1 MKAKSKLIAGLC
13 FCMLAAIS
21 IGSISCRKSEPTPEI
36 VTNPLDAVAYYIVGH
51 VHDGT
56 NGLSG
61 VKVSTSGVEATTDA
75 NGEFKLDV
83 KTKGNH
89 LIEFSKNGYIPVSAD
104 ATIASSATKR
114 SSVMMTQ
121 VMTKANDPVVVNPDR
136 EVVITGGTTSP
147 ASLTFPIGAVK
158 EATGVTVTEFVGGAK
173 KSPTHISLSMLNC
186 QPDGLSFDVPV
197 QVSIKNQTSNAIH
210 FVDVLHFIE
219 KNGVWK
225 QTGTAS
231 YDANDNAY
239 TTKLNSFS
247 NHSFGPAHQVVSSGT
262 SKENLDEIVVDNLNN
277 MAVKEAEIKGAQKMG
292 WEINGDLKALL
303 KAKFPSLTD
312 SDITALATTI
322 QHAIASTKGSTPG
335 VHQSTISFG
344 KAKVSGDT
352 KMTLTLL
359 SDVHTENIAFELAA
373 QNSSSN
379 FEVPVKTYS
388 GVSAKITYQYGPTRT
403 DHSGGGGD

>member
-13 FCMLAAIS
+13 FCMLAAMS

-36 VTNPLDAVAYYIVGH
+36 VTNPLDAVAYYIVGY

-75 NGEFKLDV
+75 NGEFTLDV

-89 LIEFSKNGYIPVSAD
+89 LIEFSKSGYIPVSAD

-121 VMTKANDPVVVNPDR
+121 IMTKANDPVVVNPDR
-136 EVVITGGTTSP
+136 EVVITGGATSP

-158 EATGVTVTEFVGGAK
+158 EATSITITEFVGGAK

-197 QVSIKNQTSNAIH
+197 QVSVKNQTSNAIH

-225 QTGTAS
+225 QVGTAS
-231 YDANDNAY
+231 YDANNNAY
-239 TTKLNSFS
+239 TTTLNSFS

-262 SKENLDEIVVDNLNN
+262 AEENLDEIVVDNLDN
-277 MAVKEAEIKGAQKMG
+277 MAVKDAEIKGAQKMG

>member
-1 MKAKSKLIAGLC
+1 MKAKSKLVAGLC
-13 FCMLAAIS
+13 FCMLAAMS

-61 VKVSTSGVEATTDA
+61 VKVSTSGIETTTDA
-75 NGEFKLDV
+75 NGEFKLEV

-121 VMTKANDPVVVNPDR
+121 IMTKANDPVVVNPDR
-136 EVVITGGTTSP
+136 EVVISGGVTSP
-147 ASLTFPIGAVK
+147 TSFTFPKGAVK
-158 EATGVTVTEFVGGAK
+158 EAANITITEFVGGMK

-186 QPDGLSFDVPV
+186 QPDGMSFDVPV
-197 QVSIKNQTSNAIH
+197 QVSIKNQTSDAIH
-210 FVDVLHFIE
+210 FVDVLHFVE

-225 QTGTAS
+225 QAGTAS
-231 YDANDNAY
+231 YDVNDNTY
-239 TTKLNSFS
+239 KTTLSNFS
-247 NHSFGPAHQVVSSGT
+247 NHSFGPAHQVVSSIN
-262 SKENLDEIVVDNLNN
+262 SQENLDEVVVDNLNN
-277 MAVKEAEIKGAQKMG
+277 MAVKESEVEGIQKMG
-292 WEINGDLKALL
+292 WEIDGDLNALL
-303 KAKFPSLTD
+303 KAKYPNLID
-312 SDITALATTI
+312 DDITVLSATI

-359 SDVHTENIAFELAA
+359 SDVHTENIAFELTA
-373 QNSSSN
+373 QNSSSS

-388 GVSAKITYQYGPTRT
+388 GVSSKITYQYGPTRT